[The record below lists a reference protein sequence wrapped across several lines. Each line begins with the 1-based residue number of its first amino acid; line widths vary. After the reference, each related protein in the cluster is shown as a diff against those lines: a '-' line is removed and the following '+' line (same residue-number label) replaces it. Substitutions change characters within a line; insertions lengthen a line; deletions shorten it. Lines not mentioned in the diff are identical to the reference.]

1 MAGIEGIGSI
11 GGGENLDE
19 FKRVQEARVT
29 EARTQAAQPQPQ
41 PQQAADAGAA
51 KGIGNAQGGP
61 SVQQYPQL

>member
-19 FKRVQEARVT
+19 FKRIQEARVT

-41 PQQAADAGAA
+41 QAGDAGAA
-51 KGIGNAQGGP
+51 QGIGNAQGGP
-61 SVQQYPQL
+61 SNQQYPQL